1 MHTVN
6 YCVLGLRGR
15 EVAEQA
21 AARVAHEGRGA
32 DPYGPHGIQIQKCT
46 ETHMVQT

>member
-6 YCVLGLRGR
+6 HCVLGLRGR

-21 AARVAHEGRGA
+21 AARVAHEGWGAYRYRPRG
-32 DPYGPHGIQIQKCT
+32 T
-46 ETHMVQT
+46 